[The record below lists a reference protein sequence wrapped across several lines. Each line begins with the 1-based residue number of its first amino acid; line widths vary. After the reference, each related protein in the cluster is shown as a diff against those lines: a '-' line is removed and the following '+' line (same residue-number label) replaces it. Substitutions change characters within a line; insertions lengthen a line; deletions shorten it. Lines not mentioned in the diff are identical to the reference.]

1 MLVTDLK
8 EDRDV
13 SSWRDTLDVLVRERG
28 PALFGYAYVLT
39 GSGAQAED
47 LLQDALVRTF
57 RTGRASVS
65 LDTAHVYV
73 KRAIASA
80 FIDGHRRAS
89 ARPQRAYG
97 DAGDVTTTAS
107 GTAQF
112 ASAQPDH
119 APGVETAVDLH
130 SAILQLAPR
139 ERACL
144 VLHYLE
150 DMPVA
155 AVAETLGIAQG
166 TVKRYLADAVS
177 KLRVTFSDLDFE
189 PRPTAAIVTPTVSTE
204 RR

>member
-1 MLVTDLK
+1 MHLTDLK

-13 SSWRDTLDVLVRERG
+13 SSWRETLDVLVRERG

-39 GSGAQAED
+39 GSRTQAED

-65 LDTAHVYV
+65 LDAAHVYV

-80 FIDGHRRAS
+80 FIDGHRRAK
-89 ARPQRAYG
+89 ARPQRALG
-97 DAGDVTTTAS
+97 DAGDVTTEAS
-107 GTAQF
+107 AT
-112 ASAQPDH
+112 AQPDH
-119 APGVETAVDLH
+119 APAVETAADLH
-130 SAILQLAPR
+130 AALVQLPPR

-166 TVKRYLADAVS
+166 TVKRYLADAVAR
-177 KLRVTFSDLDFE
+177 LRDTFSEIDFE
-189 PRPTAAIVTPTVSTE
+189 PRPTAVIVSPTASTE